1 MTAASFVVTL
11 PEERTFNRVMLQ
23 EYIPLGQR
31 VERFDI
37 QVRETGS
44 WKSWGNGTKTTI
56 GYKRIILGKSVTAD
70 AVRIS
75 IQSSLACPVLNGFG
89 LYNDTVSGL

>member
-1 MTAASFVVTL
+1 MV
-11 PEERTFNRVMLQ
+11 LQ

-37 QVRETGS
+37 QVRENGS
-44 WKSWGNGTKTTI
+44 WKSWGRGEKTTI
-56 GYKRIILGKSVTAD
+56 GHKRIILGNTVTAD

>member
-1 MTAASFVVTL
+1 MDIEFTL
-11 PEERTFNRVMLQ
+11 AGEQTFNRVVLQ

-31 VERFDI
+31 VERFEV
-37 QVRETGS
+37 QVHSDGGWKAWGS
-44 WKSWGNGTKTTI
+44 GAKTTI
-56 GYKRIILGKSVTAD
+56 GHKRILLGSTVKAD

-89 LYNDTVSGL
+89 LYLDTVSGL